1 VRPARPTPGSPRAR
15 ATAFGVFEDAA
26 GRAEPALR
34 EVANDRRLRTAL
46 ASGSGAD
53 ARLEQLAAGPSEIV
67 LIELYIEN
75 ASLHETVERQ
85 AVTDELTG
93 LANAR
98 AFRTILAREVE
109 RSRRFQTPLGLVMV
123 DLDDFKQVNDR
134 HGHQQGDEVLTSVA
148 AVLRDFSRDIDAP
161 ARYGGEELAVV
172 LPQTD
177 PAGAVQLAERMRE
190 AVERL
195 PIPCVGGGGSLRVTA
210 SFGVAPLPESAGD
223 AEELVA
229 AADSALYRA
238 KRGGKSRVERAERV
252 VAAS

>member
-1 VRPARPTPGSPRAR
+1 
-15 ATAFGVFEDAA
+15 
-26 GRAEPALR
+26 
-34 EVANDRRLRTAL
+34 
-46 ASGSGAD
+46 
-53 ARLEQLAAGPSEIV
+53 
-67 LIELYIEN
+67 
-75 ASLHETVERQ
+75 
-85 AVTDELTG
+85 
-93 LANAR
+93 
-98 AFRTILAREVE
+98 
-109 RSRRFQTPLGLVMV
+109 
-123 DLDDFKQVNDR
+123 
-134 HGHQQGDEVLTSVA
+134 VLTSVA

-223 AEELVA
+223 A
-229 AADSALYRA
+229 ADSALYRA